1 MTHRRFITPLAP
13 PVFTRPRPSAEVAD
27 RGASSPIE
35 LKATRPSGGV
45 AVVEKRAPSRSPT
58 PGRLEPSCQGGKSF
72 LRKIELTRH
81 RSGAGADRENNA
93 GTRVRLTP
101 HYRPMRR
108 SLSTLVRLSAGG
120 DWIRTSSTRAREVGC
135 RAPKNRAGRIA
146 AAQLADLVLV
156 RCRSAGTL
164 ALASG
169 EMPWCSTAV
178 RSRWIR

>member
-1 MTHRRFITPLAP
+1 M
-13 PVFTRPRPSAEVAD
+13 V
-27 RGASSPIE
+27 
-35 LKATRPSGGV
+35 
-45 AVVEKRAPSRSPT
+45 
-58 PGRLEPSCQGGKSF
+58 C
-72 LRKIELTRH
+72 
-81 RSGAGADRENNA
+81 
-93 GTRVRLTP
+93 RLT
-101 HYRPMRR
+101 
-108 SLSTLVRLSAGG
+108 AGG